1 MMQQAR
7 QVMALGMKAGRQG
20 GGVLG
25 LAAAAL
31 LLAAC
36 ASTAPNALYGL
47 NAPSDFV
54 SGQKRSVQILV
65 ATPRALSALDT
76 SNIAVVDRGPS
87 YSYFP
92 QAAWADQLS
101 NVVQAGLVRTLE
113 NTNRLKGVG
122 LPGEGLLIDYQ
133 LQTELRAF
141 QLQVDGADRAVV
153 EIAAKLV
160 NDRNGR
166 TVDSRVFSAVVPSN
180 GTGVEQ
186 AVAAMNSAS
195 GQVFRELAAW
205 VLSKV

>member
-1 MMQQAR
+1 MSERAR
-7 QVMALGMKAGRQG
+7 QAMTMRRQSPRGTLIAGCA
-20 GGVLG
+20 G
-25 LAAAAL
+25 LAL
-31 LLAAC
+31 LLSAC

-47 NAPSDFV
+47 QAPSEFEP
-54 SGQKRSVQILV
+54 GQKRSVQILV
-65 ATPRALSALDT
+65 AAPRALSALDT
-76 SNIAVVDRGPS
+76 SNIAVVDKGPA

-101 NVVQAGLVRTLE
+101 NVVQAGLVQTLE

-122 LPGEGLLIDYQ
+122 LPGEGLLIDFQ

-166 TVDSRVFSAVVPSN
+166 TVDSRVFTASVPA
-180 GTGVEQ
+180 GGVGVDQ
-186 AVAAMNSAS
+186 AVAAMNQAA
-195 GQVFRELAAW
+195 GQVFRDMAAW

>member
-1 MMQQAR
+1 MMERAGLKRAGNVVAR
-7 QVMALGMKAGRQG
+7 RG
-20 GGVLG
+20 GLVAG
-25 LAAAAL
+25 LASLGL

-36 ASTAPNALYGL
+36 TSTAPNALYGL
-47 NAPSDFV
+47 NAPSDFEA
-54 SGQKRSVQILV
+54 GQKRQVQVLV

-76 SNIAVVDRGPS
+76 SNIAVVDKGPA

-92 QAAWADQLS
+92 QAAWTDQLS
-101 NVVQAGLVRTLE
+101 KVVQAGLVRTLE

-141 QLQVDGADRAVV
+141 QLQVDGADRAVI

-166 TVDSRVFSAVVPSN
+166 TIDTRVFSASVPSR
-180 GTGVEQ
+180 GLGVEQ
-186 AVAAMNSAS
+186 AVAALNQAA
-195 GQVFRELAAW
+195 GQVFREMAAW
-205 VLSKV
+205 VLTKV

>member
-1 MMQQAR
+1 MMQRAYEA
-7 QVMALGMKAGRQG
+7 MTGRTRAKRHRRAA
-20 GGVLG
+20 LG

-54 SGQKRSVQILV
+54 SGQRRSVQILV

-76 SNIAVVDRGPS
+76 SNIAVVDKGPS

-101 NVVQAGLVRTLE
+101 NVVQAGLVQTLE

-122 LPGEGLLIDYQ
+122 LAGEGLLIDYQ

-195 GQVFRELAAW
+195 GQVFREMAAW